1 MNVVITGGSRGIG
14 AACVKEFTEHGD
26 KVAFIYKSSDEAA
39 NKLSEETGA
48 VAIKADISIRSEALN
63 AIKKAEDLLGSIDV
77 LINNAG
83 VSSVGLFTDVT
94 PEEYER
100 VRSTNLDAAIWC
112 AQAALI
118 GMIRQKSGHIINVS
132 SIWGQ
137 NGGSCEVIYS
147 ATKAALIGFTK
158 ALAKEVGPSGI
169 TVNCVAPGVIKT
181 DMNACFDDTAMRE
194 LADAAALCRI
204 GEAKEVAKTVSFLA
218 SDAASYITGEVIS
231 VNGGIVI

>member
-14 AACVKEFTEHGD
+14 AACVKEFTERGD

-39 NKLSEETGA
+39 NKLSEDTGA
-48 VAIKADISIRSEALN
+48 DAIKADISIRSEALN

-112 AQAALI
+112 TQAALI

-181 DMNACFDDTAMRE
+181 DMNACFDDTTMRE

>member
-14 AACVKEFTEHGD
+14 AACVKEFTERGD

-181 DMNACFDDTAMRE
+181 DMNACFDDTTMQE

>member
-14 AACVKEFTEHGD
+14 AACVKEFTERGD

-48 VAIKADISIRSEALN
+48 VAIKADIAIRSEALN

-118 GMIRQKSGHIINVS
+118 GMIRQKNGHIINVS